1 MSDLPDTVDDGG
13 EELDLGEIEEGEA
26 DDAAEGGEDGSDGA
40 DEEHADDGEEEGQ
53 EGDVEPPPPPRQGRK
68 SQAQRWRERAER
80 AEREAAEARGF
91 RQAAEHFQQRQ
102 PQVDPMA
109 AARAQ
114 QERAERLAMMS
125 PVEAAEFIANER
137 AQQFQQA
144 LLYQQLQTRDELDR
158 RDFNQQARTS
168 RLHQQY
174 KERVESELVR
184 KRQAGDLMAS
194 REEILHRLVGEAAME
209 RATRAAPAQRRA
221 ASRRVAGQTT
231 RPTNARGDGSA
242 GRGRPA
248 PGSEEHDDMLVDEY
262 FRRGGRL

>member
-1 MSDLPDTVDDGG
+1 MSDLPEPVDDGG
-13 EELDLGEIEEGEA
+13 EEFDLGEIEEGET
-26 DDAAEGGEDGSDGA
+26 DDAPEAGEHAGEDGA

-53 EGDVEPPPPPRQGRK
+53 EGDVEPPPPRRGRPT
-68 SQAQRWRERAER
+68 QAQRLRERLAETER
-80 AEREAAEARGF
+80 KLAEATGYQRAAE
-91 RQAAEHFQQRQ
+91 QFQQRQ

-137 AQQFQQA
+137 EQRVQQA
-144 LLYQQLQTRDELDR
+144 LLYQQLNFKDELDK
-158 RDFNQQARTS
+158 RDFNQQARNS
-168 RLHQQY
+168 RDHQRYRDQ
-174 KERVESELVR
+174 VESEIAR
-184 KRQAGDLMAS
+184 RRQNFDYNTT
-194 REEILHRLVGEAAME
+194 REEVLQRLVGAAAME
-209 RATRAAPAQRRA
+209 RANRAAPAQRRA

-248 PGSEEHDDMLVDEY
+248 PGSEAADDALVAEY
-262 FRRGGRL
+262 FSRGGRL